1 MPSPRVLRTILCT
14 LACGVIG
21 LGVYDTAAAQPG
33 TSSDPDAPHDR
44 RFQLVGA
51 GLIGHPLGEFAD
63 NVDTSWGGGFDFVY
77 RVGDGPVWFGAGVG
91 VLRYDR
97 ATHEVPFSLTVPD
110 VLVEVTTSNNLVMP
124 YGLVRFQS
132 SEGTVRPYVE
142 GRVGFNYLFTQT
154 SVEGSDSALDIART
168 TNFSDV
174 APSIGAGAG
183 VAVALVDWSEG
194 RFGLDIGVRYV
205 YGGRL
210 DYLIPGSRGFD
221 DGVGGLEHRRSR
233 TDLFLV
239 RLGVS
244 LEF

>member
-21 LGVYDTAAAQPG
+21 LGVSQTAAAQPG
-33 TSSDPDAPHDR
+33 PSSDPDAPHER

-51 GLIGHPLGEFAD
+51 GLIGHPLGDFAD
-63 NVDTSWGGGFDFVY
+63 NVDTSWGGGFELVY
-77 RVGDGPVWFGAGVG
+77 RLGDAPVWIGAGVG

-97 ATHEVPFSLTVPD
+97 DTREVPFSLTVPD

-132 SEGTVRPYVE
+132 SDGTVRPYVE
-142 GRVGFNYLFTQT
+142 GRVGFHYLFTRT
-154 SVEGSDSALDIART
+154 SVGEENSGYDIAGT

-221 DGVGGLEHRRSR
+221 DGVDGLEHRRSR
-233 TDLFLV
+233 TDLLKV